1 MYKKIPEDED
11 RHCLECGEP
20 IYGRTDKKFCNTSC
34 KSRYH
39 GHYRSLHNMVYD
51 STINSLSINY
61 GILEKMFK
69 LKATSCPM
77 KDLREMG
84 FRPDCMTHRT
94 EKKGKHLEYRC
105 FDFVY
110 NLSERKLFNLRR
122 L

>member
-1 MYKKIPEDED
+1 MYKILPEDED
-11 RHCLECGEP
+11 RHCLECGELL
-20 IYGRTDKKFCNTSC
+20 YGRTDKKFCNTSC
-34 KSRYH
+34 KSKYH
-39 GHYRSLHNMVYD
+39 GHYRSLHNTVYD
-51 STINSLSINY
+51 STINCLRINY

-69 LKATSCPM
+69 LNATSCQM

-84 FRPDCMTHRT
+84 FSPDCVTHQT